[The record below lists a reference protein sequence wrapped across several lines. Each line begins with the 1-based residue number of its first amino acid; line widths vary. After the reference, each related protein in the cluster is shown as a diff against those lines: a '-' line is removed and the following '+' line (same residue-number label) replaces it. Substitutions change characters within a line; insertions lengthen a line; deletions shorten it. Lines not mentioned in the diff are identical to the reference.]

1 MTALYLECGLA
12 GLVPLCLAWVVWLR
26 SAETRPVPARV
37 ICASR
42 VGAAHLEDPRRHV
55 GP

>member
-12 GLVPLCLAWVVWLR
+12 GLVPLCLAWALWLR
-26 SAETRPVPARV
+26 SAETRPVPVRV
-37 ICASR
+37 IRTPR
-42 VGAAHLEDPRRHV
+42 VGAAHPQETGRRP